1 MIYAERRMNL
11 LKLLAALFML
21 LDHIGFYYY
30 DILPDLAVMI
40 LRLLGRLAFPIFAW
54 SVARGFTRTHNL
66 VVYFVRMA
74 GFALVSEVI
83 IRLADR
89 LVGLQMEWTNVLV
102 TFTLAIVA
110 LTGYRVA
117 RDAGRDMVASLRP
130 IPAAPNTVPMPP
142 HFNVR
147 INLGGITL
155 DARLGFFLGSV
166 AVLLSLAAAEWLH
179 ADYGA
184 YGILTVLGLFVA
196 TDRIPEDHWEKRAF
210 AILLPL
216 NLFFLVIR
224 TLTGEAPM
232 YWSLMQ
238 IFSVM
243 AIPLMINYRREKK
256 PPAWQKYGFYLFYP
270 LHILALCAIRLALIG
285 PIS

>member
-1 MIYAERRMNL
+1 MNL

-21 LDHIGFYYY
+21 LDHIGFYYF
-30 DILPDLAVMI
+30 DVLPDLAVMV

-66 VVYFVRMA
+66 VAYFVRMA

-83 IRLADR
+83 IRLADH

-110 LTGYRVA
+110 LTGYRLI
-117 RDAGRDMVASLRP
+117 RDASRDLVASLRP
-130 IPAAPNTVPMPP
+130 IPAAPNTLPMPP

-147 INLGGITL
+147 ISLGGITL
-155 DARLGFFLGSV
+155 DARLGFVLGSI
-166 AVLLSLAAAEWLH
+166 AVLLSLATAEWLH

-184 YGILTVLGLFVA
+184 YGILTVLCLYIA
-196 TDRIPEDHWEKRAF
+196 TDRIPEEKWEQRAF
-210 AILLPL
+210 MILLPL
-216 NLFFLVIR
+216 NLVFLFTRAV
-224 TLTGEAPM
+224 TGEVPL
-232 YWSLMQ
+232 YWALMQ

-243 AIPLMINYRREKK
+243 AIPLMINFRREKK
-256 PPAWQKYGFYLFYP
+256 PPTWFKYGFYLFYP

-285 PIS
+285 PIN